1 MDLKKFATETR
12 NPNSQNLDMMTA
24 MEIVTL
30 MNQEDRKVCLAI
42 EEVLPEIA
50 KLVDTVAKAFENG
63 GRLIYMGA
71 GTSGRLGVLDASECP
86 PTYGVSPEQVVGIMA
101 GGDYALRNDVVG
113 DEDKPELGRQNLIEN
128 HLTKKDVVVG
138 IAASGRTP
146 FVIVGLEYAKEVG
159 CITAAVACNK
169 GSAIGKIADIAI
181 EAEAGPEVL
190 TGSTRLKAGTTQKMI
205 LNMIT
210 TASMVRCGKA
220 YQNLMVDVVQ
230 SCDKLCVRAENIV
243 MDATGV
249 SREEART
256 AIDEADGRVKLAI
269 TKILT
274 DTDLETAESLLEQA
288 KGHVRVAVQLSQR
301 QKI

>member
-1 MDLKKFATETR
+1 MDLKRFSTETR
-12 NPNSQNLDMMTA
+12 NPNSQNLDMMSA
-24 MEIVTL
+24 LEIVTL
-30 MNQEDRKVCLAI
+30 MNQEDRNVCLAI
-42 EEVLPEIA
+42 EEVLPEIS
-50 KLVDTVAKAFENG
+50 KLVDVVAAAFENG

-86 PTYGVSPEQVVGIMA
+86 PTYGVSPDMVVGIMA

-113 DEDKPELGRQNLIEN
+113 DEDKPELGKQNLIEN
-128 HLTKKDVVVG
+128 NLTSKDVVVG

-146 FVIVGLEYAKEVG
+146 FVIGGLEYAKEVG
-159 CITAAVACNK
+159 CTTAAIACNK
-169 GSAIGKIADIAI
+169 GSAIGQIADIAI
-181 EAEAGPEVL
+181 EAVAGPEVL

-230 SCDKLCVRAENIV
+230 SCDKLCVRIENIV

-249 SREEART
+249 SREEARA
-256 AIDEADGRVKLAI
+256 AIDEADQSAKVAI

-274 DTDLETAESLLEQA
+274 GTDVTTAKELLEQA
-288 KGHVRVAVQLSQR
+288 KGHVRVAIQLAQD
-301 QKI
+301 K

>member
-12 NPNSQNLDMMTA
+12 NPNSENLDIMSA
-24 MEIVTL
+24 LEIVTL
-30 MNQEDRKVCLAI
+30 MNQEDRNVCLAI

-50 KLVDTVAKAFENG
+50 KLVDVLAAAFEKG

-86 PTYGVSPEQVVGIMA
+86 PTYGVSPDMVVGIMA

-113 DEDKPELGRQNLIEN
+113 DEDKPELGKQNLMDIK
-128 HLTKKDVVVG
+128 LTKEDVVVG

-146 FVIVGLEYAKEVG
+146 FVLGGLEYAREVG

-169 GSAIGKIADIAI
+169 GSAIGAVADIAI
-181 EAEAGPEVL
+181 EAQPGPEVL

-220 YQNLMVDVVQ
+220 YHNLMVDVVQ
-230 SCDKLCVRAENIV
+230 SCDKLCVRIENIV

-249 SREEART
+249 SREEARA
-256 AIDEADGRVKLAI
+256 AIDEADGSGKLAI

-274 DTDLETAESLLEQA
+274 GTDIATAKSLLVQA
-288 KGHVRVAVQLSQR
+288 KGHVRVAIQLSQNS
-301 QKI
+301 

>member
-12 NPNSQNLDMMTA
+12 NPNSQDLDMMSA
-24 MEIVTL
+24 LEIVTL

-42 EEVLPEIA
+42 EEVLPEIS
-50 KLVDTVAKAFENG
+50 KLVDVVAATFEKG

-86 PTYGVSPEQVVGIMA
+86 PTYGVSPDMVVGIMA

-113 DEDKPELGRQNLIEN
+113 DEDKPELGKQNLIEN
-128 HLTKKDVVVG
+128 NLTKNDVVVG

-146 FVIVGLEYAKEVG
+146 FVIGGLEYAKEVG
-159 CITAAVACNK
+159 CTTAAIACNK

-230 SCDKLCVRAENIV
+230 SCDKLCVRIENIV

-249 SREEART
+249 SREEARA
-256 AIDEADGRVKLAI
+256 AIDEADQSAKLAI

-274 DTDLETAESLLEQA
+274 GTDVVTARELLDQA
-288 KGHVRVAVQLSQR
+288 KGHVRTAIQLYQD
-301 QKI
+301 K

>member
-12 NPNSQNLDMMTA
+12 NPNSQDLDMMSA
-24 MEIVTL
+24 LEIVTL

-42 EEVLPEIA
+42 EEVLPEIS
-50 KLVDTVAKAFENG
+50 KLVDIVAATFEKG

-86 PTYGVSPEQVVGIMA
+86 PTYGVSPDMVVGIMA

-113 DEDKPELGRQNLIEN
+113 DEDKPELGKQNLIEN
-128 HLTKKDVVVG
+128 NLTKDDVVVG

-146 FVIVGLEYAKEVG
+146 FVIGGLEYAKEVG
-159 CITAAVACNK
+159 CTTAAIACNK
-169 GSAIGKIADIAI
+169 GSAIGEIADIVI

-230 SCDKLCVRAENIV
+230 SCDKLCVRIENIV

-249 SREEART
+249 SREEARA
-256 AIDEADGRVKLAI
+256 AIDEADQSAKLAI

-274 DTDLETAESLLEQA
+274 GTDVVTARELLEKA
-288 KGHVRVAVQLSQR
+288 KGHVRTAIQLYQD
-301 QKI
+301 K

>member
-1 MDLKKFATETR
+1 
-12 NPNSQNLDMMTA
+12 
-24 MEIVTL
+24 
-30 MNQEDRKVCLAI
+30 
-42 EEVLPEIA
+42 
-50 KLVDTVAKAFENG
+50 
-63 GRLIYMGA
+63 
-71 GTSGRLGVLDASECP
+71 
-86 PTYGVSPEQVVGIMA
+86 MA

-113 DEDKPELGRQNLIEN
+113 DEDKPELGKQNLIEN
-128 HLTKKDVVVG
+128 NLTKNDVVVG

-146 FVIVGLEYAKEVG
+146 FVIGGLEYAKELG
-159 CITAAVACNK
+159 CTTAAIACNK

-230 SCDKLCVRAENIV
+230 SCDKLCVRIENIV

-249 SREEART
+249 SREEARA
-256 AIDEADGRVKLAI
+256 AIDEADQSAKLAI

-274 DTDLETAESLLEQA
+274 GTDVVTARELLDQA
-288 KGHVRVAVQLSQR
+288 KGHVRTAIQLYQN
-301 QKI
+301 K

>member
-12 NPNSQNLDMMTA
+12 NPNSENLDMMSA
-24 MEIVTL
+24 LEIVTL
-30 MNQEDRKVCLAI
+30 MNQEDRNVCLAI

-50 KLVDTVAKAFENG
+50 KLVDTVAAAFEKG

-86 PTYGVSPEQVVGIMA
+86 PTYGVSPEMVVGIMA

-113 DEDKPELGRQNLIEN
+113 DEDKPELGKQNLIEN
-128 HLTKKDVVVG
+128 NLTPKDVVVG

-146 FVIVGLEYAKEVG
+146 FVIGGLEYAKEVG
-159 CITAAVACNK
+159 CTTAAIACNK
-169 GSAIGKIADIAI
+169 GSAIGQIADIAI

-220 YQNLMVDVVQ
+220 YKNLMVDVVQ
-230 SCDKLCVRAENIV
+230 SCDKLCVRIENIV

-249 SREEART
+249 SRQEARA
-256 AIDEADGRVKLAI
+256 AIDEADQSAKLAI

-274 DTDLETAESLLEQA
+274 GTDIATAKTLLEQA
-288 KGHVRVAVQLSQR
+288 KGHVRQAIQLA
-301 QKI
+301 QK

>member
-12 NPNSQNLDMMTA
+12 NPNSQDLDMMSA
-24 MEIVTL
+24 LEIVTL

-42 EEVLPEIA
+42 EEVLPEIS
-50 KLVDTVAKAFENG
+50 KLVDIVAATFEKG

-86 PTYGVSPEQVVGIMA
+86 PTYGVSPDMVVGIMA

-113 DEDKPELGRQNLIEN
+113 DEDKPELGKQNLIEN
-128 HLTKKDVVVG
+128 NLTKNDVVVG

-146 FVIVGLEYAKEVG
+146 FVIGGLEYAKELG
-159 CITAAVACNK
+159 CTTAAIACNK

-230 SCDKLCVRAENIV
+230 SCDKLCVRIENIV

-249 SREEART
+249 SREEARA
-256 AIDEADGRVKLAI
+256 AIDEAEQSAKLAI

-274 DTDLETAESLLEQA
+274 GTDVVTARELLDQA
-288 KGHVRVAVQLSQR
+288 KGHVRTAIQLYQD
-301 QKI
+301 K

>member
-12 NPNSQNLDMMTA
+12 NPNSENLDMMSA
-24 MEIVTL
+24 LEIVTL
-30 MNQEDRKVCLAI
+30 MNQEDRNVCLAI
-42 EEVLPEIA
+42 EEVLPEIS
-50 KLVDTVAKAFENG
+50 KLVDTVAAAFENG
-63 GRLIYMGA
+63 GRLVYMGA

-86 PTYGVSPEQVVGIMA
+86 PTYGVSPEMVIGIMA

-113 DEDKPELGRQNLIEN
+113 DEDKPELGKQNLMDINLNE
-128 HLTKKDVVVG
+128 KDVVVG

-146 FVIVGLEYAKEVG
+146 FVIGGLEYAKEVG

-169 GSAIGKIADIAI
+169 GSAIGQIADIAI

-230 SCDKLCVRAENIV
+230 SCDKLCVRIENIV

-249 SREEART
+249 SREEARA
-256 AIDEADGRVKLAI
+256 AIDEADQSAKLAI

-274 DTDLETAESLLEQA
+274 GTDVVTAKKLLEQA
-288 KGHVRVAVQLSQR
+288 KGHVRVAVQLA
-301 QKI
+301 QK

>member
-12 NPNSQNLDMMTA
+12 NPNSEDLDMMSA
-24 MEIVTL
+24 LEIVTL

-50 KLVDTVAKAFENG
+50 KLVDTVAAAFENG
-63 GRLIYMGA
+63 GRLVYMGA

-86 PTYGVSPEQVVGIMA
+86 PTYGVSPEMVVGIMA

-113 DEDKPELGRQNLIEN
+113 DEDKPELGKQNLIEIN
-128 HLTKKDVVVG
+128 LNEKDVVVG

-146 FVIVGLEYAKEVG
+146 FVIGGLEYAKELG
-159 CITAAVACNK
+159 CTTAAIACNR
-169 GSAIGKIADIAI
+169 GSAIGQIADIAI

-210 TASMVRCGKA
+210 TASMVRCGKV
-220 YQNLMVDVVQ
+220 YHNLMVDVVQ
-230 SCDKLCVRAENIV
+230 SCDKLCVRIENIV

-249 SREEART
+249 SREEARA
-256 AIDEADGRVKLAI
+256 AIDEADGSGKLAI

-274 DTDLETAESLLEQA
+274 GTDMATAKKLLEQA
-288 KGHVRVAVQLSQR
+288 KGHVRVAIQLAQN
-301 QKI
+301 K